1 MLDKIYFTTI
11 LFVKRGIAMVKKNK
25 IATKTTGFSVAAR
38 NAEIKTINDRPCWA
52 VRALRWLFI
61 RMPRAV
67 WNWICNIEIAGL
79 SNLAMLLLIIVLFS
93 ILIGQTLG
101 PRCDKR
107 VNQATATRTPQITS
121 TMPKDNVEIIDAKA
135 INVAQPKQIIVP
147 EKKTTIILP
156 LKVRPKSLSF
166 RKVSETT
173 TITRIDGDVIIDGE
187 MIGKRLSGQTK
198 INGNLILQNMRGF
211 TLPCGI
217 KINGNLI
224 IRNVR
229 TLNFCGNFAV
239 NGDIYVAS
247 DSSFGPLPRNARISG
262 QIIF

>member
-1 MLDKIYFTTI
+1 
-11 LFVKRGIAMVKKNK
+11 MVKK
-25 IATKTTGFSVAAR
+25 KTTTTKITEFSYATR
-38 NAEIKTINDRPCWA
+38 NAEIKTIADRPCWV
-52 VRALRWLFI
+52 VRALRWLFV

-67 WNWICNIEIAGL
+67 WNWICSIEIAGL

-107 VNQATATRTPQITS
+107 TNQTTATRTPQITS
-121 TMPKDNVEIIDAKA
+121 TMPKDNVEIIDDNATPA
-135 INVAQPKQIIVP
+135 TESQQIIVP
-147 EKKTTIILP
+147 ERKTTIILP
-156 LKVRPKSLSF
+156 LKSRPASPLF
-166 RKVSETT
+166 RKVSEPTA
-173 TITRIDGDVIIDGE
+173 ITKIDGDVTIDGE
-187 MIGKRLSGQTK
+187 RIGNRLGGQTK

-229 TLNFCGNFAV
+229 TLNFCGSFV
-239 NGDIYVAS
+239 LNGDIYVSS
-247 DSSFGPLPRNARISG
+247 DSSFGPIPQSARING